1 MVDSVTQPSFLSES
15 CATKMENVLKIK
27 FKSLLLFLFTSLNIA
42 TAAELPGLSGDQIK
56 EIETQIQ
63 DVKLEAVDIS
73 TGIAR
78 LEEKLNFPDS
88 TQISI
93 FLSIAK
99 GEPFILEEVDLMID
113 GKQVTSHSYSQ
124 RELESL
130 QRGGIQRIY
139 TGNIVSGEHTLE
151 VSAMGQSIKN
161 KGYRQN
167 VKFKFSKIDNTK
179 LIALTLAG
187 PDFGNQGVI
196 FRNN

>member
-1 MVDSVTQPSFLSES
+1 MSYVMK
-15 CATKMENVLKIK
+15 CATNMENVLKIK
-27 FKSLLLFLFTSLNIA
+27 FISLLLFLFTSLNLA
-42 TAAELPGLSGDQIK
+42 TGAELLGLSGDQIK

-63 DVKLEAVDIS
+63 DVKSEAVDIS
-73 TGIAR
+73 TGVAR

-88 TQISI
+88 AQISI

-99 GEPFILEEVDLMID
+99 GEPFILEEVDLTID
-113 GKQVTSHSYSQ
+113 GKQVVSHSYTQ

-130 QRGGIQRIY
+130 QHGGFQRVY

-151 VSAMGQSIKN
+151 VSAMGQSINN

-167 VKFKFSKIDNTK
+167 VKFKFSKMDNTK

-187 PDFGNQGVI
+187 PDFGSQGVI